1 MSWPSSPRLAALL
14 VALLGLAAALR
25 VGASFLDGPLH
36 PDEYF
41 QYLEPAWWRLS
52 GVGIEAWEWR
62 DGIRSWVLPA
72 YNGGWLAALRALG
85 LPDGPPLVW
94 ALRVHW
100 ALLNA
105 ALAYVAYRGG
115 AAVSRRLA
123 RVEAPGDDYAR
134 GAEGGLVAALLVA
147 TFPLLVI
154 YAGHTLSELPSMFCL
169 VAGLVLTFELTE
181 RGVAPMSPASLRK
194 AAWIG
199 ALLSLGA
206 CLRIASAPLVL
217 VAPAWLLLTGRLRA
231 FGWLCAG
238 ALAPAFLFAA
248 ADRITW
254 GSWAHSYVAY
264 VKFNLLE
271 GRAAN
276 FGTEP
281 PLFYVKQLGAR
292 LPYGLVLIVLPA
304 LYGLRA
310 TWPLVAS
317 ALLTVGYLSTQ
328 PHKEERF
335 MIAVWAFVL
344 IPAGGVL
351 GRALAVLRSRGS
363 SAASSRGARTAYWVV
378 GLVLPLFV
386 VGDGA
391 MHAGG
396 RTWPERHRV
405 DAQAWLSQRPG
416 RTFVLVDEPI
426 FGAGGLWL
434 GGQAPQI
441 RFAPALLANPLMSH
455 AIVRTGSPREREAVA
470 AGFRRVH
477 QVDEFVVLER
487 GPAR

>member
-1 MSWPSSPRLAALL
+1 MSWPRSPRVAALL
-14 VALLGLAAALR
+14 AAVLVLAAVLR
-25 VGASFLDGPLH
+25 VGASFLDAPLH

-41 QYLEPAWWRLS
+41 QYLEPAWWQLS

-100 ALLNA
+100 ALVNT

-115 AAVSRRLA
+115 TAVSRRLA
-123 RVEAPGDDYAR
+123 GVHTPSDDYAG

-169 VAGLVLTFELTE
+169 VAGLVLTLELTE
-181 RGVAPMSPASLRK
+181 QGVERASPASLRK

-217 VAPAWLLLTGRLRA
+217 IAPAWLLLTGRVRA
-231 FGWLCAG
+231 WAWLCAG
-238 ALAPAFLFAA
+238 ALVPALVFAA

-264 VKFNLLE
+264 LRFNLLE

-281 PLFYVKQLGAR
+281 PLFYVGQLGAR
-292 LPYGLVLIVLPA
+292 LPYGLVLLLLPA

-310 TWPLVAS
+310 TWPFVAS
-317 ALLTVGYLSTQ
+317 ALLNVVYLSTQ

-335 MIAVWAFVL
+335 MIAVWAFLL

-351 GRALAVLRSRGS
+351 GRALAALRARASG
-363 SAASSRGARTAYWVV
+363 AAPSLVARAAYWGV
-378 GLVLPLFV
+378 GLALPLLV
-386 VGDGA
+386 AGDGA
-391 MHAGG
+391 LHAGG
-396 RTWPERHRV
+396 RTWRPEPHRI
-405 DAQAWLSQRPG
+405 DAQAWLSRRPG
-416 RTFVLVDEPI
+416 RTFVLVDEP
-426 FGAGGLWL
+426 FYGGGGVWL
-434 GGQAPQI
+434 GGLAPQI

-455 AIVRTGSPREREAVA
+455 AIVRTGSAREREAAA

-487 GPAR
+487 AR